1 MSNAGSSTPSV
12 SEGRRE
18 SWILVATGAAALAPY
33 LIYHRLFLQ
42 LFWFGDEFDLIDQID
57 RLGLWKWV
65 WMAFAENFVPLFKSL
80 WGGSVLLSGGSYAFM
95 IAIVWVTHAANV
107 ALLGRLMR
115 TCGLSWCAV
124 LFAQVV
130 FGLSVENL
138 ETLAWSVQ
146 WSAMLSVTFMLL
158 GLDRIFRSVTLRPP
172 LVYTVASGLSFS
184 RGALTGP
191 ILGCAY
197 FLLDTGSPFVRRC
210 LRASVFLLPAV
221 AVAGLIFA
229 LANGNQHAMGGHMV
243 QAAVFGLWY
252 FCLNP
257 IHQLLLVE
265 SWGWRTTIIIGALK
279 VGLLAWSVARSKGPA
294 RVLFMVLVL
303 FDLANAALLGI
314 GRYHTGL
321 PSTVSSRYQYASMI
335 AVLPMAGFWL
345 SHQWRRVTDSWSFLS
360 PAYGIALAVLAVV
373 LCRQWPDDLVPFA
386 QWRGADSRQVLFID
400 SNPDS
405 RAVPGI
411 PGLPMDRAKEL
422 IARYHLH

>member
-1 MSNAGSSTPSV
+1 MSDANSSRASV
-12 SEGRRE
+12 SAGRRE
-18 SWILVATGAAALAPY
+18 TWILAAVGAAALAPY

-42 LFWFGDEFDLIDQID
+42 LFWFGDEFDLINQID
-57 RLGLWKWV
+57 RLGFWKWV
-65 WMAFAENFVPLFKSL
+65 WMAFAENFVPLFKVL
-80 WGGSVLLSGGSYAFM
+80 WGGSVLISGGSYAFM
-95 IAIVWVTHAANV
+95 IAIVWLTHAANA

-115 TCGLSWCAV
+115 TCGLSWFAV

-158 GLDRIFRSVTLRPP
+158 GLERIFRSITLALP
-172 LVYTVASGLSFS
+172 LGYTMASGLSFS

-191 ILGCAY
+191 ILGCAS

-210 LRASVFLLPAV
+210 LRAAVFLVPAV
-221 AVAGLIFA
+221 AVAALIFA
-229 LANGNQHAMGGHMV
+229 LANGNQHAMGGHMT
-243 QAAVFGLWY
+243 QATVFGLWY

-265 SWGWRTTIIIGALK
+265 SWGWRTTILIGALK
-279 VGLLAWSVARSKGPA
+279 VTLLAWAVVRSKGLS
-294 RVLFMVLVL
+294 RVLFIVLIL
-303 FDLANAALLGI
+303 FDLANAALLGV

-345 SHQWRRVTDSWSFLS
+345 SRQWRRVTDSWSFLS
-360 PAYGIALAVLAVV
+360 PAYGIALVALAVV
-373 LCRQWPDDLVPFA
+373 LCRQWPGELVPFA
-386 QWRGADSRQVLFID
+386 KWRGTDSRQILFIEP
-400 SNPDS
+400 NPDS
-405 RAVPGI
+405 GAVPGI

-422 IARYHLH
+422 ISKYHLH